1 MSGKEQFTKK
11 EVGFES
17 PAKGPHDCDGCI
29 FFQVLHKNGC
39 KIVEGFIKP
48 TDWCR
53 EFTAKDKQ
61 V

>member
-1 MSGKEQFTKK
+1 MAGKEQFKKK

-17 PAKGPHDCDGCI
+17 PSKGMHDCDGCV

-39 KIVEGFIKP
+39 KIVEGFIGP
-48 TDWCR
+48 EDWCDQY
-53 EFTAKDKQ
+53 TPKDKQ